1 MVCGRMKPLAAACLL
16 VASLNSA
23 PAGAQTTPAA
33 SGAAQDPATFIQR
46 FDRSGK
52 GLLDMK
58 AVLNAAVVEF
68 GTLDIEKRGRMTT
81 QQLAGVL
88 TPEEFTT
95 ANPDGDTT
103 IGVEEWFDLVRRR
116 FYAAN
121 PDNDGSLSIDELK
134 TPAGQALLKL
144 VQ

>member
-1 MVCGRMKPLAAACLL
+1 MQAHRMHTLAATALFAAVC
-16 VASLNSA
+16 AA
-23 PAGAQTTPAA
+23 PQVFAQGNAP
-33 SGAAQDPATFIQR
+33 DPATFIQR

-58 AVLNAAVVEF
+58 SVLNAAVVKF
-68 GTLDIEKRGRMTT
+68 GTLDTEKRGRVTT

-88 TPEEFTT
+88 TPEEFAA

-103 IGVEEWFDLVRRR
+103 IGVEEWFDLARRR

-121 PDNDGSLSIDELK
+121 PDNDGSLSADELK

-144 VQ
+144 IQ

>member
-1 MVCGRMKPLAAACLL
+1 MACRRTRLLAVSCLLAAGL
-16 VASLNSA
+16 SSP
-23 PAGAQTTPAA
+23 PAGAQTAPAT
-33 SGAAQDPATFIQR
+33 SGAAPDPGAFIQR

-58 AVLNAAVVEF
+58 AVLNAAVVKF
-68 GTLDIEKRGRMTT
+68 GILDTEKRGRVTT
-81 QQLAGVL
+81 QQLAGLL
-88 TPEEFTT
+88 TAEEFKA

-121 PDNDGSLSIDELK
+121 PDNDGSLSVDELK

>member
-1 MVCGRMKPLAAACLL
+1 MGCGKMKPLLAACVLAAGL
-16 VASLNSA
+16 SGT

-46 FDRSGK
+46 FDRSSK

-58 AVLNAAVVEF
+58 AMLNAAVVKF
-68 GTLDIEKRGRMTT
+68 GTLDTEKRGRVTT

-121 PDNDGSLSIDELK
+121 PDNDGSLSLDELK